1 MWEWLNK
8 NGSGIT
14 ALVAVFTI
22 LATGAAYFVGMN
34 ARFDVVDAHFASM
47 NTRFDGLNVRLDDF
61 RGHIDKRFDGIDR
74 RIDRTSSYLDALR
87 EDVVRIG
94 QRVSHNEASI
104 ASMERLMEYREGAP

>member
-1 MWEWLNK
+1 MREWLNK

-61 RGHIDKRFDGIDR
+61 RGHIDKRFDGVDK

-94 QRVSHNEASI
+94 QRGS
-104 ASMERLMEYREGAP
+104 